1 MPVSTPTV
9 HQIREIAS
17 RYRPDLTEEDVADFR
32 QIMQGTLASYRR
44 LDELPEPKLPVQVP
58 RTPGYRPSMD
68 ENPYNGGIGRPRY
81 PAARRACSAES
92 ASQSRTIFASPA
104 CR

>member
-17 RYRPDLTEEDVADFR
+17 RYRLDLTEEDVVDFR
-32 QIMQGTLASYRR
+32 RIMQGTLASYRR
-44 LDELPEPKLPVQVP
+44 LDELPEPKLPVRVP
-58 RTPGYRPSMD
+58 RTPGHRPNVD
-68 ENPYNGGIGRPRY
+68 ENPYNAWYWKTEI
-81 PAARRACSAES
+81 PAARRVCSAES
-92 ASQSRTIFASPA
+92 ASRSRTTFAWPA